1 MTTDFSELNRVI
13 SGLRRDHEHEGL
25 DESDLAPDAFVQFG
39 RWLDDALRAGIT
51 LPNAMALATAG
62 ADGLPSARMVLL
74 KAVDDVGFVFYT
86 NFESRKGRDLASNPN
101 AALVFYWS
109 ELERQVRVTGGVA
122 KVDRSEAEKYF
133 DSRPLASRVA
143 AWVSRQSEAIS
154 SRADLEESFAEFEAQ
169 YRDGNVPMPV
179 HWGGYRLIPTE
190 IEFWQSRP
198 NRLHDRFR
206 YSRELRGRWEI
217 ERLAP

>member
-1 MTTDFSELNRVI
+1 MTADFSRLNRSI
-13 SGLRRDHEHEGL
+13 SGLGRDHKQGGL
-25 DESDLAPDAFVQFG
+25 DESDLDPDPFVQFG
-39 RWLDDALRAGIT
+39 RWLDEALRSGIT
-51 LPNAMALATAG
+51 LPNAMTLATAG
-62 ADGLPSARMVLL
+62 ADALPSARMVLL

-122 KVDRSEAEKYF
+122 KVDRSEAEEYF
-133 DSRPLASRVA
+133 VSRPFASRVA
-143 AWVSRQSEAIS
+143 AWASPQSEAIS
-154 SRADLEESFAEFEAQ
+154 SRDELEGRFADLESQ

-206 YSRELRGRWEI
+206 YSRGRGDWNI